1 MKVRATKPC
10 FYQNKYRYPGDVF
23 TLVTVQGVS
32 GTSPKER
39 TKKIILKPE
48 DQFSETCMEKVDGK
62 KVTAKEE
69 TVTQAPPAP
78 SVDAGNPTGDDDVI

>member
-48 DQFSETCMEKVDGK
+48 DQFSETCMEKSMGK
-62 KVTAKEE
+62 RLRQKKKPLLRRRPLRLLMLGIR
-69 TVTQAPPAP
+69 QA
-78 SVDAGNPTGDDDVI
+78 TTT